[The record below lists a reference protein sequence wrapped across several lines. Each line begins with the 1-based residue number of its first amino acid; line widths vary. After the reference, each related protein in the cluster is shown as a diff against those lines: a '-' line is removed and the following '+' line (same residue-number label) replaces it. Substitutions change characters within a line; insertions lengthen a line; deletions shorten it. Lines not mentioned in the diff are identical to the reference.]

1 MKKVERLKKELM
13 DNLDIIIGS
22 VVMYRSKCGKNC
34 TCNNGE
40 KHVCYYLSSKKE
52 GKTKNLY
59 IPTKAIDEA
68 REMNARYGKVKEIL
82 QEISTCNYEAL
93 KKRNRTKKKSCK

>member
-1 MKKVERLKKELM
+1 MRKIDKLKKEVM
-13 DNLDIIIGS
+13 DNLDLIIGS

-40 KHVCYYLSSKKE
+40 KHITYYLSSKKE

-59 IPTKAIDEA
+59 LPPGAVEEA
-68 REMNARYGKVKEIL
+68 RKMNERYQKVKESL
-82 QEISTCNYEAL
+82 QKISLCNYEIL
-93 KKRNRTKKKSCK
+93 KKKNLTKGK

>member
-1 MKKVERLKKELM
+1 MLTMRKIERLKNELNE
-13 DNLDIIIGS
+13 NLDILIGS

-40 KHVCYYLSSKKE
+40 KHICHYLSTKKE

-59 IPTKAIDEA
+59 LPPSAVEEAKA
-68 REMNARYGKVKEIL
+68 MNERYRKVKDIL
-82 QEISTCNYEAL
+82 QQISQCNYEAL
-93 KKRNRTKKKSCK
+93 KKRNLTKGR

>member
-1 MKKVERLKKELM
+1 MGTRKIDRLKKAVV
-13 DNLDIIIGS
+13 DNLDLIIGS

-40 KHVCYYLSSKKE
+40 KHITYYLSSKKA

-59 IPTKAIDEA
+59 LPPGAVEEA
-68 REMNARYGKVKEIL
+68 REMNERYRKVKDIL
-82 QEISTCNYEAL
+82 QEISQYNYEDL
-93 KKRNRTKKKSCK
+93 KKRNLTKGK